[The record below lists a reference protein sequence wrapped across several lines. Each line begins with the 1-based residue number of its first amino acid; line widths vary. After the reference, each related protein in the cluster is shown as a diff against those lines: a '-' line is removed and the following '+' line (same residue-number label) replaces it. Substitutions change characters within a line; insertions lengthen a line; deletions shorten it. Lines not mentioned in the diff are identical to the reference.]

1 VATPNEPI
9 KSKINEKIASRRS
22 ADFLTCDTR
31 FDYIVCSI
39 KESNNLVGMTIDE
52 LQSNLLMHEQRMKG
66 HIEKEQI
73 LKVTSG
79 EKFEA
84 REDD

>member
-1 VATPNEPI
+1 M
-9 KSKINEKIASRRS
+9 KSHCERMEQTIISKKILRS
-22 ADFLTCDTR
+22 MMAR
-31 FDYIVCSI
+31 FDYVVCSI
-39 KESNNLVGMTIDE
+39 KESNNLVEMTIDE

-66 HIEKEQI
+66 HTEKAQF

>member
-1 VATPNEPI
+1 MMA
-9 KSKINEKIASRRS
+9 
-22 ADFLTCDTR
+22 R

-66 HIEKEQI
+66 HTEKEQI

>member
-1 VATPNEPI
+1 M
-9 KSKINEKIASRRS
+9 KSHCERMEQTIISKKILRS
-22 ADFLTCDTR
+22 MMAR
-31 FDYIVCSI
+31 FDYVVCSI
-39 KESNNLVGMTIDE
+39 KESNNLVEMTIDE

-66 HIEKEQI
+66 HTEKEQI